1 MVIYLDVYFFINFL
15 ADALLLKL
23 VQKSMGQLRKNRWI
37 FLGAAV
43 GGGGAC
49 CLLLCHGHQFF
60 EMVGCL
66 LLAMLMCWVSFGKK
80 NGKAF
85 LRELLVL
92 YGFGLLLGGVL
103 SAISTRWPAYGI
115 VKEAARRHTGYL
127 PLAVWLAAVFGCYG
141 VLRLFM
147 KLYGEY
153 RIHPQKLSVTIV
165 WGDRRWELTGIVDT
179 GNALRNPSSGEPVI
193 VVQKGIL
200 ESESL
205 DSILM
210 ASGGE
215 AMTGLCVIPYQA
227 VGKKSGVLLGFRP
240 DYVMVGNRQIV
251 NTVVALTDQVFDTDG
266 DYQVLLHP
274 DLTNDV

>member
-23 VQKSMGQLRKNRWI
+23 VQKSMGQMRKNRWI
-37 FLGAAV
+37 LLGAAV

-49 CLLLCHGHQFF
+49 CLLLCRGHQFW
-60 EMVGCL
+60 EMAGGL
-66 LLAMLMCWVSFGKK
+66 LLAMLMCWVSFGWK
-80 NGKAF
+80 NGKTF

-92 YGFGLLLGGVL
+92 YGFGLLLGGAL
-103 SAISTRWPAYGI
+103 GAIATRWPYGI
-115 VKEAARRHTGYL
+115 VKEAAQRHTGYL

-153 RIHPQKLSVTIV
+153 RIRPQKLKVTIV

-179 GNALRNPSSGEPVI
+179 GNTLRNPGSGDPVI
-193 VVQKGIL
+193 VVQKDIL
-200 ESESL
+200 ESEGL

-215 AMTGLCVIPYQA
+215 AAAGLCVIPYQA

-240 DYVMVGNRQIV
+240 DYVMVGNRRNV
-251 NTVVALTDQVFDTDG
+251 NTVVALTDQVFDTEE

>member
-23 VQKSMGQLRKNRWI
+23 VQKSMGQMRKNRWI
-37 FLGAAV
+37 LLGAAV

-49 CLLLCHGHQFF
+49 CLLLCRGHQFW
-60 EMVGCL
+60 EMAGCL
-66 LLAMLMCWVSFGKK
+66 LLAMLMCWVSFGWK
-80 NGKAF
+80 NGKTF

-92 YGFGLLLGGVL
+92 YGFGLLLGGAL
-103 SAISTRWPAYGI
+103 GAIATRWPYGI
-115 VKEAARRHTGYL
+115 VKEAAQRHTGYL

-153 RIHPQKLSVTIV
+153 RIRPQKLKVTIV

-179 GNALRNPSSGEPVI
+179 GNTLRNPGSGEPVI
-193 VVQKGIL
+193 VVQKDIL
-200 ESESL
+200 ESEGL
-205 DSILM
+205 DSFLM

-215 AMTGLCVIPYQA
+215 VAAGLCVIPYQA
-227 VGKKSGVLLGFRP
+227 VGKKAVCCWGSG
-240 DYVMVGNRQIV
+240 QIM
-251 NTVVALTDQVFDTDG
+251 
-266 DYQVLLHP
+266 
-274 DLTNDV
+274 

>member
-23 VQKSMGQLRKNRWI
+23 VQKSMGQMRKNRWI
-37 FLGAAV
+37 LLGAAV

-49 CLLLCHGHQFF
+49 CLLLCRGHQFW
-60 EMVGCL
+60 EMAGCL
-66 LLAMLMCWVSFGKK
+66 LLAMLMCWVSFGWK
-80 NGKAF
+80 NGKTF

-92 YGFGLLLGGVL
+92 YGFGLLLGGAL
-103 SAISTRWPAYGI
+103 GAIATRWPYGI
-115 VKEAARRHTGYL
+115 VKEAAQRHTGYL

-153 RIHPQKLSVTIV
+153 RIRPQKLKVTIV
-165 WGDRRWELTGIVDT
+165 WGARRWELTGIVDT
-179 GNALRNPSSGEPVI
+179 GNTLRNPGSGEPVI
-193 VVQKGIL
+193 VVQKDIL
-200 ESESL
+200 ESEGL
-205 DSILM
+205 DSFLM

-215 AMTGLCVIPYQA
+215 VAAGLCVIPYQA

-240 DYVMVGNRQIV
+240 DYVMVGNRRNV
-251 NTVVALTDQVFDTDG
+251 NTVVALTDQVFDTEE

>member
-23 VQKSMGQLRKNRWI
+23 VQKSMGQMRKNRWI
-37 FLGAAV
+37 LLGAAV

-49 CLLLCHGHQFF
+49 CLLLCRGHQFW
-60 EMVGCL
+60 EMAGCL
-66 LLAMLMCWVSFGKK
+66 LLAMLMCWVSFGWK
-80 NGKAF
+80 NGKTF

-92 YGFGLLLGGVL
+92 YGFGLLLGGAL
-103 SAISTRWPAYGI
+103 GAIATRWPYGI
-115 VKEAARRHTGYL
+115 VKEAAQRHTGYL

-153 RIHPQKLSVTIV
+153 RIRPQKLKVTIV

-179 GNALRNPSSGEPVI
+179 GNTLRNPGSGEPVI
-193 VVQKGIL
+193 VVQKDIL
-200 ESESL
+200 ESEGL
-205 DSILM
+205 DSFLM

-215 AMTGLCVIPYQA
+215 VAAGLCVIPYQA

-240 DYVMVGNRQIV
+240 DYVMVGNRRNV
-251 NTVVALTDQVFDTDG
+251 NTVVALTDQVFDTEE

>member
-23 VQKSMGQLRKNRWI
+23 VQKSMGQMRKNRWI
-37 FLGAAV
+37 LLGAAV

-49 CLLLCHGHQFF
+49 CLLLCRGHQFW
-60 EMVGCL
+60 EMAGCL
-66 LLAMLMCWVSFGKK
+66 LLAMLMCWVSFGWK
-80 NGKAF
+80 NGKTF

-92 YGFGLLLGGVL
+92 YGFGLLLGGAL
-103 SAISTRWPAYGI
+103 GAIATRWPYGI
-115 VKEAARRHTGYL
+115 VKEAAQRHTGYL
-127 PLAVWLAAVFGCYG
+127 PLAVWLGAVFGCYG

-153 RIHPQKLSVTIV
+153 RIRPQKLKVTIV

-179 GNALRNPSSGEPVI
+179 GNTLRNPGSGEPVI
-193 VVQKGIL
+193 VVQKDIL
-200 ESESL
+200 ESEGL
-205 DSILM
+205 DSFLM

-215 AMTGLCVIPYQA
+215 VAAGLCVIPYQA

-240 DYVMVGNRQIV
+240 DYVMVGNRRNV
-251 NTVVALTDQVFDTDG
+251 NTVVALTDQVFDTEE

>member
-1 MVIYLDVYFFINFL
+1 MVVYLDVYFFINFL

-23 VQKSMGQLRKNRWI
+23 VQKSMGQMRKNRWI
-37 FLGAAV
+37 LLGAAV

-49 CLLLCHGHQFF
+49 CLLLCRGHQFW
-60 EMVGCL
+60 EMAGCL
-66 LLAMLMCWVSFGKK
+66 LLAMLMCWVSFGWK
-80 NGKAF
+80 NGKTF

-92 YGFGLLLGGVL
+92 YGFGLLLGGAL
-103 SAISTRWPAYGI
+103 GAIATRWPYGI
-115 VKEAARRHTGYL
+115 VKEAAQRHTGYL

-153 RIHPQKLSVTIV
+153 RIRPQKLKVTIV

-179 GNALRNPSSGEPVI
+179 GNTLRNPGSGEPVI
-193 VVQKGIL
+193 VVQKDIL
-200 ESESL
+200 ESEGL
-205 DSILM
+205 DSFLM

-215 AMTGLCVIPYQA
+215 VAAGLCVIPYQA

-240 DYVMVGNRQIV
+240 DYVMVGNRRNV
-251 NTVVALTDQVFDTDG
+251 NTVVALTDQVFDTEE

>member
-23 VQKSMGQLRKNRWI
+23 VQKSMGQMRKNRWI
-37 FLGAAV
+37 LLGAAV

-49 CLLLCHGHQFF
+49 CLLLCRGHQFWQ
-60 EMVGCL
+60 MAGCL
-66 LLAMLMCWVSFGKK
+66 LLAMLMCWVSFGWK
-80 NGKAF
+80 NGKTF

-92 YGFGLLLGGVL
+92 YGFGLLLGGAL
-103 SAISTRWPAYGI
+103 GAIATRWPYGI
-115 VKEAARRHTGYL
+115 VKEAAQRHTGYL

-153 RIHPQKLSVTIV
+153 RIRPQKLKVTIV

-179 GNALRNPSSGEPVI
+179 GNTLRNPGSGEPVI
-193 VVQKGIL
+193 VVQKDIL
-200 ESESL
+200 ESEGL
-205 DSILM
+205 DSFLM

-215 AMTGLCVIPYQA
+215 VAAGLCVIPYQA

-240 DYVMVGNRQIV
+240 DYVMVGNRRNV
-251 NTVVALTDQVFDTDG
+251 NTVVALTDQVFDTEE

>member
-1 MVIYLDVYFFINFL
+1 MVVYLDVYFFINFL

-23 VQKSMGQLRKNRWI
+23 VQKSMGQMRKNRWI
-37 FLGAAV
+37 LLGAAV

-49 CLLLCHGHQFF
+49 CLLLCRDHQFW
-60 EMVGCL
+60 EMAGCL
-66 LLAMLMCWVSFGKK
+66 LLAMLMCWVSFGWK
-80 NGKAF
+80 NGKTF

-92 YGFGLLLGGVL
+92 YGFGLLLGGAL
-103 SAISTRWPAYGI
+103 GAIATRWPYGI
-115 VKEAARRHTGYL
+115 VKEAAQRHTGYL

-153 RIHPQKLSVTIV
+153 RIRPQKLKVTIV

-179 GNALRNPSSGEPVI
+179 GNTLRNPGSGEPVI
-193 VVQKGIL
+193 VVQKDIL
-200 ESESL
+200 ESEGL
-205 DSILM
+205 DSFLM

-215 AMTGLCVIPYQA
+215 VAAGLCVIPYQA

-240 DYVMVGNRQIV
+240 DYVMVGNRRNV
-251 NTVVALTDQVFDTDG
+251 NTVVALTDQVFDTEE

>member
-23 VQKSMGQLRKNRWI
+23 VQKSMGQMRKNRWI
-37 FLGAAV
+37 LLGAAV

-49 CLLLCHGHQFF
+49 CLLLCRGHQFW
-60 EMVGCL
+60 EMAGCL
-66 LLAMLMCWVSFGKK
+66 LLAMLMCWVSFGWK
-80 NGKAF
+80 NGKTF

-92 YGFGLLLGGVL
+92 YGFGLLLGGAL
-103 SAISTRWPAYGI
+103 GAIATRWPYGI
-115 VKEAARRHTGYL
+115 VKEAAQRHTGYL

-153 RIHPQKLSVTIV
+153 RIRPQKLKVTIV

-179 GNALRNPSSGEPVI
+179 GNTLRNPGSGEPVI
-193 VVQKGIL
+193 VVQKDIL
-200 ESESL
+200 ESEGL

-215 AMTGLCVIPYQA
+215 AAAGLCVIPYQA

-240 DYVMVGNRQIV
+240 DYVMVGNRRNV
-251 NTVVALTDQVFDTDG
+251 NTVVALTDQVVDTEE

>member
-23 VQKSMGQLRKNRWI
+23 VQKSMGQMRKNRWI
-37 FLGAAV
+37 LLGAAV

-49 CLLLCHGHQFF
+49 CLLLCRGHQFW
-60 EMVGCL
+60 EMAGCL
-66 LLAMLMCWVSFGKK
+66 LLAMLMCWVSFGWK
-80 NGKAF
+80 NGKTF

-92 YGFGLLLGGVL
+92 YGFGLLLGGAL
-103 SAISTRWPAYGI
+103 GAIATRWPYGI
-115 VKEAARRHTGYL
+115 VKEAAQRHTGYL

-153 RIHPQKLSVTIV
+153 RIRPQKLKVTIV

-179 GNALRNPSSGEPVI
+179 GNTLRNPGSGEPVI
-193 VVQKGIL
+193 VVQKDIL
-200 ESESL
+200 ESEGL

-215 AMTGLCVIPYQA
+215 AAAGLCVIPYQA
-227 VGKKSGVLLGFRP
+227 VGKKSGVLVGFRP
-240 DYVMVGNRQIV
+240 DYVMVGNRRNV
-251 NTVVALTDQVFDTDG
+251 NTVVALTDQVFDTEE

>member
-23 VQKSMGQLRKNRWI
+23 VQKSMGQMRKNRWI
-37 FLGAAV
+37 LLGAAV

-49 CLLLCHGHQFF
+49 CLLLCRGHQFW
-60 EMVGCL
+60 EMAGCL
-66 LLAMLMCWVSFGKK
+66 LLAMLMCWVSFGWK
-80 NGKAF
+80 NGKTF

-92 YGFGLLLGGVL
+92 YGFGLLLGGAL
-103 SAISTRWPAYGI
+103 GAIATRWPYGI
-115 VKEAARRHTGYL
+115 VKEAAQRHTGYL

-153 RIHPQKLSVTIV
+153 RIRPQKLKVTIV

-179 GNALRNPSSGEPVI
+179 GNTLRNPGSGEPVI
-193 VVQKGIL
+193 VVQKDIL
-200 ESESL
+200 ESEGL
-205 DSILM
+205 DSFLM

-215 AMTGLCVIPYQA
+215 VAAGLCVIPYQA
-227 VGKKSGVLLGFRP
+227 VWKKSGVLLGFRP
-240 DYVMVGNRQIV
+240 DYVMVGNRRNV
-251 NTVVALTDQVFDTDG
+251 NTVVALTDQVFDTEE

>member
-23 VQKSMGQLRKNRWI
+23 VQKSMGQMRKNRWI
-37 FLGAAV
+37 LLGAAV

-49 CLLLCHGHQFF
+49 CLLLCRGHQFW
-60 EMVGCL
+60 EMAGCL
-66 LLAMLMCWVSFGKK
+66 LLAMLMCWVSFGWK
-80 NGKAF
+80 NGKTF

-92 YGFGLLLGGVL
+92 YGFGLLLGGAL
-103 SAISTRWPAYGI
+103 GAIATRWPYGI
-115 VKEAARRHTGYL
+115 VKEAAQRHTGYL

-153 RIHPQKLSVTIV
+153 RSRPQKLKVTIV

-179 GNALRNPSSGEPVI
+179 GNTLRNPGSGEPVI
-193 VVQKGIL
+193 VVQKDIL
-200 ESESL
+200 ESEGL
-205 DSILM
+205 DSFLM

-215 AMTGLCVIPYQA
+215 VAAGLCVIPYQA

-240 DYVMVGNRQIV
+240 DYVMVGNRRNV
-251 NTVVALTDQVFDTDG
+251 NTVVALTDQVFDTEE